1 MNFLHYIHFL
11 LTNGVGLYK
20 INTKALHKN
29 GERIDFRMKTQT
41 KCVQG
46 GYSPKNGEARVAP
59 IYQSTTYKY
68 DCCEDMGKLFDLE
81 AEGYF
86 YTRLANPTAGFV
98 EEKIAALEGGVGA
111 MMTSSGQ
118 AATLMSVMTI
128 CKEGDHVLC
137 SSMVYGGTFNLLGV
151 TLKRFGIDV
160 TFVNPDADYD
170 ELKKH
175 LKSNTKAVLGET
187 ISNPALNV
195 LDIEK
200 FARLAHEHDIP
211 LIVDNTFATPV
222 LCRPIEFGADIVI
235 HSTSKYMDGHAV
247 ALGGV
252 IVDSGNFDWK
262 KSGKFPEFTTPD
274 DSYHGVVYTDN
285 FGKCAYITK
294 ARAQLMRDLGSSPAP
309 MNAFLL
315 NLGLETLHLRMPKHS
330 ENAMRV
336 AEFLENHPKVSWV
349 NYPGL
354 KSSKYRGLVDKY
366 LSDGASGVISFGVC
380 GGKPEAVKTMD
391 NLKLA
396 AIVTHVADART
407 CALHPA
413 STTHRQMTPEQLRD
427 CGIGEDLIRL
437 SVGIEDAEDIIADL
451 KQALEA

>member
-1 MNFLHYIHFL
+1 MKFLHYTHFY
-11 LTNGVGLYK
+11 LTNAPDIYK
-20 INTKALHKN
+20 IFITHDLYILSKKGL
-29 GERIDFRMKTQT
+29 IILKTNT
-41 KCVQG
+41 KCVQS
-46 GYSPKNGEARVAP
+46 GYAPKGGEARVIP

-68 DCCEDMGKLFDLE
+68 DCCDDMGKLFDLE
-81 AEGYF
+81 ASGYF

-118 AATLMSVMTI
+118 AATLLAGLTI
-128 CKEGDHVLC
+128 GKEGDHVLC

-160 TFVNPDADYD
+160 TFINPDDDY
-170 ELKKH
+170 ETLKGY
-175 LKSNTKAVLGET
+175 LKDNTKAILGET
-187 ISNPALNV
+187 ISNPSLNV

-200 FARLAHEHDIP
+200 FARLAHGHNIP

-222 LCRPIEFGADIVI
+222 LCRPFEFGADIVI

-252 IVDSGNFDWK
+252 IVDSGNFDWE

-274 DSYHGVVYTDN
+274 DSYHGVIYTKN
-285 FGKCAYITK
+285 FGKLAFITK

-330 ENAMRV
+330 ENALKV
-336 AEFLENHPKVSWV
+336 AEFLEANPLVEWV

-354 KSSKYRGLVDKY
+354 KSNKYYPLVEKY
-366 LSDGASGVISFGVC
+366 LPDGTSGVISFGVK
-380 GGKPEAVKTMD
+380 GGREAAIKVMD

-413 STTHRQMTPEQLRD
+413 STTHRQMTPEQLAD

-437 SVGIEDAEDIIADL
+437 SV
-451 KQALEA
+451 